1 MPAFDRKTCSIP
13 KSQTSFIDFFINDM
27 FDAWDC
33 KLFCNSSKECYK
45 LITSQLLQAF
55 LVFNITTWFD
65 YLDNPN
71 LNRVN
76 DFNDTVPLYLLFD
89 WVFRFL
95 WYSWFDG
102 PPTRELSILER
113 KIRRRSIVMIKH
125 WSGWQIWFWVN
136 HSNPSHKPEYKPKV
150 WTRVKLVWMRVW
162 TNMNQSEMNQSVPS
176 WHRLLW
182 TEQLVAFYLIFV
194 WTLTQVPEDKD
205 LSWTCYHQ
213 GWQGVP
219 RTVVLTCTDSPLH

>member
-162 TNMNQSEMNQSVPS
+162 TRVKWTRVS
-176 WHRLLW
+176 HRGTGCCGLNSSLLFTSFLYEHGHKCQKIKTW
-182 TEQLVAFYLIFV
+182 AGPVTTRGGRVF
-194 WTLTQVPEDKD
+194 
-205 LSWTCYHQ
+205 Q
-213 GWQGVP
+213 GQ
-219 RTVVLTCTDSPLH
+219 